1 MVYKRP
7 APIPVF
13 TRCPDGL
20 NKFFSTHKT
29 SRHSLLAYNRD
40 RETPHDVSPPTPP
53 GIRVTYHGG
62 SNLFKFHLAAS
73 SGSPKFLKY
82 LFGSAR

>member
-1 MVYKRP
+1 MHSIILIEGKYNVNCT
-7 APIPVF
+7 F
-13 TRCPDGL
+13 D
-20 NKFFSTHKT
+20 T
-29 SRHSLLAYNRD
+29 SIIVQAYNRD

-53 GIRVTYHGG
+53 DIRVTYHGG